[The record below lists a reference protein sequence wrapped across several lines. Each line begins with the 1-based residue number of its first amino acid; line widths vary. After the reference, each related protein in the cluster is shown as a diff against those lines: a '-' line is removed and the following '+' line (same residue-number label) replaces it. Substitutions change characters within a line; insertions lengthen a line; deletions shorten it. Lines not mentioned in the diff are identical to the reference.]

1 MHDTPRM
8 LFPQYFLLLVIQLGH
23 IQALRDYPGKSLDHN
38 NNLEMYKAKSA
49 SLAQHFYHGGTSARS
64 QGLDDTCRRGSKK
77 CNTCEDKILK
87 RKTRLI
93 ALFEKFIKV

>member
-1 MHDTPRM
+1 
-8 LFPQYFLLLVIQLGH
+8 
-23 IQALRDYPGKSLDHN
+23 
-38 NNLEMYKAKSA
+38 MYKAKSA

-77 CNTCEDKILK
+77 CNTCVDKILK

-93 ALFEKFIKV
+93 ALFEKFLRFNGLTKIFFICIHKKLNVATLSLCLRTSPTRKDDSALFI